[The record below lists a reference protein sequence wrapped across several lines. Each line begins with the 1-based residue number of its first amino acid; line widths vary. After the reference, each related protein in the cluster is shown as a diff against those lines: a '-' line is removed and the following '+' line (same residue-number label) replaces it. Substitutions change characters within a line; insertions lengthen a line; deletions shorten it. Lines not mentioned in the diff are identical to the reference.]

1 MGSRCARTDSTNPWS
16 QPATVSNPD
25 DVWSEGQAL
34 GMLSAEP
41 VERAAS
47 HLAAIV
53 ESSDDAIVSKNLDGM
68 ILSWN
73 PAAQRMFGYTA
84 DEAIGR
90 SIRMVIPP
98 DRQHEEDE
106 VLSRVRHGERV
117 EHFETVRCRKDG
129 SLFHVSLSV
138 SPIRDSGGRIIGA
151 SKIARDITAAKA
163 ADAELH
169 RVQAERAE
177 IIDSVVDCVLTTDR
191 HGLIRD
197 FNPAAE
203 AAFRYRREEVIG
215 QSVNELLLVP
225 PVGDSGSPVS
235 WLPDLEGTAE
245 PLTARELVAR
255 RADGT
260 EFTIELRL
268 SGSGDGGYIAIF
280 HDISARKLEEEALR
294 RSMEAK
300 DQFLSLVSHEL
311 RTPTA
316 IIVGNGEILLRRADE
331 MTETDRRQALEDIL
345 SQATRLHGTI
355 ENLLLLTRLE
365 RDSDL
370 NREPVHLER
379 VLQSAMATQ
388 LQRSPQAKI
397 VYRSLGSTT
406 APPFVLGEPT
416 LITLVADNLI
426 GNAIKYSD
434 PETPIEV
441 TLDAEDPGQIEV
453 HVLDRGIGVGKN
465 ECEWIFTPFYR
476 SRAAVAR
483 ASGMGIG
490 LAVCRRI
497 VEAQGGWIKASPRQ
511 GGGSDFAFALPTVAE
526 GQGQDG
532 DSTPSTG

>member
-1 MGSRCARTDSTNPWS
+1 
-16 QPATVSNPD
+16 
-25 DVWSEGQAL
+25 
-34 GMLSAEP
+34 
-41 VERAAS
+41 
-47 HLAAIV
+47 
-53 ESSDDAIVSKNLDGM
+53 
-68 ILSWN
+68 
-73 PAAQRMFGYTA
+73 
-84 DEAIGR
+84 
-90 SIRMVIPP
+90 
-98 DRQHEEDE
+98 
-106 VLSRVRHGERV
+106 
-117 EHFETVRCRKDG
+117 
-129 SLFHVSLSV
+129 
-138 SPIRDSGGRIIGA
+138 
-151 SKIARDITAAKA
+151 
-163 ADAELH
+163 
-169 RVQAERAE
+169 
-177 IIDSVVDCVLTTDR
+177 
-191 HGLIRD
+191 
-197 FNPAAE
+197 
-203 AAFRYRREEVIG
+203 
-215 QSVNELLLVP
+215 
-225 PVGDSGSPVS
+225 
-235 WLPDLEGTAE
+235 
-245 PLTARELVAR
+245 
-255 RADGT
+255 
-260 EFTIELRL
+260 
-268 SGSGDGGYIAIF
+268 
-280 HDISARKLEEEALR
+280 
-294 RSMEAK
+294 MEAK

-331 MTETDRRQALEDIL
+331 VTETDRRQALEDIL

-453 HVLDRGIGVGKN
+453 HVLDRGIGVSKN

-511 GGGSDFAFALPTVAE
+511 GGGSDFAFALPTLTE